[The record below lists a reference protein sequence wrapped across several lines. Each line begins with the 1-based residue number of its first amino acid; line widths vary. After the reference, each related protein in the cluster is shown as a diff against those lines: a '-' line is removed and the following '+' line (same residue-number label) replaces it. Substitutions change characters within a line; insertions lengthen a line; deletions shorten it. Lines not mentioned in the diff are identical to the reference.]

1 MFPKLDVKTTIAAAA
16 FTIVAGVASAQTAAT
31 AMAWWNGTIET
42 GARGVSAPLAARVVE
57 AAGAYE
63 AYMTR
68 AAEMRPEYAD
78 GASVAAALKTGAAYE
93 PRQMQE
99 GVIAYA
105 ALVALQDPVFVRG
118 VKDAARTPEEAD
130 RLAEALLDE
139 PWNVTALRGAE
150 HGAGVVAAALK
161 EQGEAVHAAGRRV
174 KQSAY
179 DVQRQAWS
187 KQTVA
192 DRGGRLARSKALSAA
207 RYTPTAQDAERL
219 LARIS
224 DVRTSRFG
232 GGQEDFTPT
241 VARGLA
247 LAALTVLGRAGEAD
261 AARLT
266 PVMSEPASASCM
278 RMAKL
283 NLFQCLAVAGPHY
296 EDVFCLG
303 QHALMDTGQ
312 CVAKAAGGQTPLTT
326 AAAGS

>member
-1 MFPKLDVKTTIAAAA
+1 MFPKLDVTTTIAAAA
-16 FTIVAGVASAQTAAT
+16 FAVVAGVASAQTAAG

-42 GARGVSAPLAARVVE
+42 GARGVSAPLASRVVE

-63 AYMTR
+63 AYMT
-68 AAEMRPEYAD
+68 AAAAMRPDYAD
-78 GASVAAALKTGAAYE
+78 GAAVAAALKTGAAYE

-99 GVIAYA
+99 GAVAYA
-105 ALVALQDPVFVRG
+105 ALAALQDPVFVRG
-118 VKDAARTPEEAD
+118 VKDAARTPAEAD
-130 RLAEALLDE
+130 RLAEALLAE
-139 PWNVTALRGAE
+139 PWNVTSIRGAE

-179 DVQRQAWS
+179 DVQRQGWS

-192 DRGGRLARSKALSAA
+192 DRSGRLARSKALSAA

-224 DVRTSRFG
+224 DVRTARFG
-232 GGQEDFTPT
+232 GGQGDFTPT
-241 VARGLA
+241 VTRGLA

-261 AARLT
+261 AAALT
-266 PVMSEPASASCM
+266 PLMSEPSGASCL

-312 CVAKAAGGQTPLTT
+312 CVAKAAGGQSPLTT